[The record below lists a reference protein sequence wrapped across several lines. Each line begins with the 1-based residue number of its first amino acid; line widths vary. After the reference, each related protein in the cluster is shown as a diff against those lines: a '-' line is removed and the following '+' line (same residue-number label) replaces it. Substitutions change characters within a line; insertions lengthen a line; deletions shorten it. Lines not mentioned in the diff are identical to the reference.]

1 VRRSAYRFLI
11 ALGLGFWLLGA
22 APAWVPSEGVG
33 RVHMPI
39 SCADAQSEFDRGLA
53 LLHSFWYDR
62 SRAVFDDIITSHS
75 HCRIAY
81 WGAAMTLNHP
91 LWSPPSTRDRTEALA
106 YIARGKGASAY
117 SDREAK
123 YFHAVTTL
131 FGDGKADGEA
141 ARDTAYMQEM
151 QQLYAAYPDD
161 ETALF
166 YALSIEGAPGYRRSP
181 DRIDLAGS
189 LLAAVHAH
197 QPQHPGALHYTI
209 HAYDEPGNEQ
219 RALESARLYAASAP
233 AIPHALHMPSH
244 TFLALGLWEE
254 SNRTN
259 RRAFAASEAS
269 VNDAREPDYDRDFH
283 TLWFLIYG
291 DLQAGHAS
299 EAKHYALVALHEY
312 EKVRPLYVK
321 MPKEQANDTF
331 DIGELVTCVTTYAYE
346 TGDFSMVSHLSA
358 AGLDG
363 AWLAAEDE
371 ATALGAEASRNMLKA
386 KNARDRLDAYESTF
400 MGRPAAKLYL
410 EIADAEMSGE
420 YAIAQGDAA
429 AGVASLRNAAALED
443 QLPATGIGVQQPAY
457 IPPANEML
465 GLELLREKR
474 YAEAVQAFAEALLLM
489 PHRPKAVAGLAQ
501 AQSHL

>member
-1 VRRSAYRFLI
+1 MRSAYRFLI
-11 ALGLGFWLLGA
+11 ALGLGSCLLGS

-39 SCADAQSEFDRGLA
+39 SCTPVQSEFDRGLA

-62 SRAVFDDIITSHS
+62 SRAVFDDIIASHPD
-75 HCRIAY
+75 CQIAY

-91 LWSPPSTRDRTEALA
+91 LWAPPSTKDRAGALA
-106 YIARGKGASAY
+106 YIARGHKAATY
-117 SDREAK
+117 SEREAK

-131 FGDGKADGEA
+131 FGDGSADGKA
-141 ARDTAYMQEM
+141 VRDTAYMQEM
-151 QQLYAAYPDD
+151 QQLYVAYPDD

-181 DRIDLAGS
+181 DRIELAGS

-269 VNDAREPDYDRDFH
+269 VRAAKEPDYDRDFH

-291 DLQAGHAS
+291 DLQAGHAQ
-299 EAKHYALVALHEY
+299 EAKHYALIALREY
-312 EKVRPLYVK
+312 QKVRPLYAK

-331 DIGELVTCVTTYAYE
+331 DIGELATSVTTYAYE
-346 TGDFSMVSHLSA
+346 TGDYSMVSKLSTT
-358 AGLDG
+358 GLDG

-371 ATALGAEASRNMLKA
+371 AAAFGAEASHNMLKA
-386 KNARDRLDAYESTF
+386 KNARDQLSAYESTF
-400 MGRPAAKLYL
+400 VGRPAAKLYL
-410 EIADAEMSGE
+410 EIADAEMSGQ
-420 YAIAQGDAA
+420 YAIAQGDQA
-429 AGVASLRNAAALED
+429 AGLVSLRSAAALED

-474 YAEAVQAFAEALLLM
+474 YGDAAQAFAEALRLT
-489 PHRPKAVAGLAQ
+489 PNRPKAVAGLAE
-501 AQSHL
+501 ARAHL